1 MVRTPEP
8 ERKAQP
14 KAVPASMAACELKCR
29 QRKKKPQTVASQLRF
44 DIKNPQR
51 VLKILAYKTEQQP
64 QINQI

>member
-1 MVRTPEP
+1 MVHTSEP
-8 ERKAQP
+8 KRKAQP
-14 KAVPASMAACELKCR
+14 TKLYQPWWQHVNLSAG
-29 QRKKKPQTVASQLRF
+29 KKNVASQLCF